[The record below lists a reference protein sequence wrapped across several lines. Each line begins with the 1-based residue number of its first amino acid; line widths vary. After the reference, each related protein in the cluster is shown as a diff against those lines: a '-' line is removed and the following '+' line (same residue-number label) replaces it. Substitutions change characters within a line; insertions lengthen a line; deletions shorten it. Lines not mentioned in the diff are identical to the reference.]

1 MVKTD
6 VLVIGSG
13 ISGLS
18 YAIKISEKLPDTR
31 IIIVTKADEDESN
44 TKYAQGGLAV
54 VTDFSKDNFEKHIED
69 TMRAGD
75 GENKRNIVEMVVK
88 EGPDR
93 FHELID
99 WGTHFDKEKGGQY
112 KLGREGGHTEN
123 RIVHHKDITGFE
135 IERAL
140 LETARKSPN
149 IEILDHHY
157 VVDLITQHHVP
168 GKENHY
174 EDISCYGAYILDEK
188 TKSVKRITAKITLV
202 ATGGAGHVYKN
213 TTNPIIATGDG
224 IAFVHRARGK
234 VSNMQYYQFH
244 PTAMYSKHE
253 GMLFLISEA
262 VRGDGAKLRTKD
274 GKPFMHKYDEREE
287 LASRDIVARAI
298 DNEMKISGDD
308 YVGLDCTHMDQ
319 QKFCEHFPNI
329 YRKCLDEGIDPF
341 RQLIPVVPACHYLM
355 GGIEIDRDGQS
366 SIRNLFAV
374 GECTNSGLHGANRLA
389 SNSLLEGLVFGHN
402 AAMKTVALLQE
413 NAFNFDDLKAIP
425 EWNEEGMKVME
436 EKVMIKYFRRQLQEM
451 MSDLVG
457 IVRSNERLDIA
468 RRKQREIFEAVTE
481 LYKYSQISPEL
492 SELRNLVNVSY
503 LIIKHSLQMKENKGA
518 FYNKDLANKPLIRT
532 DLPKK

>member
-1 MVKTD
+1 MIKAD

-18 YAIKISEKLPDTR
+18 YAIKVSEQMPEAK
-31 IIIVTKADEDESN
+31 IIIVTKSDEDESN

-54 VTDFSKDNFEKHIED
+54 VTDFDKDNFQKHIED

-75 GENKRNIVEMVVK
+75 GENNRAVVEMVIK

-93 FHELID
+93 FRELVD
-99 WGTHFDKEKGGQY
+99 WGTHFDQEQDGDY

-140 LETARKSPN
+140 LETIKKSPN
-149 IEILDHHY
+149 IEMLDHHY
-157 VVDLITQHHVP
+157 VIDLLTQHHVP
-168 GKENHY
+168 GKQVNY
-174 EDISCYGAYILDEK
+174 NQTDCYGAYILDEK
-188 TKSVKRITAKITLV
+188 NKIIKKITSKITLV

-244 PTAMYSKHE
+244 PTAMYSKRE

-287 LASRDIVARAI
+287 LASRDIVARGI
-298 DNEMKISGDD
+298 DNELKISGDE
-308 YVGLDCTHMDQ
+308 YVGLDCTQMNQ
-319 QKFCEHFPNI
+319 EKFKEHFPNI
-329 YRKCLDEGIDPF
+329 YQKCMDEGIDPF
-341 RQLIPVVPACHYLM
+341 KQLIPVVPACHYLM
-355 GGIEIDRDGQS
+355 GGIDVDMDGQS
-366 SIRNLFAV
+366 SIKNLFAV

-402 AAMKTVALLQE
+402 AAMKTVELLKE
-413 NAFNFDDLKAIP
+413 NKFNFDDLKAIP
-425 EWNEEGMKVME
+425 EWNDEGMKMMDE
-436 EKVMIKYFRRQLQEM
+436 MVMISYLRKQLQEL

-457 IVRSNERLDIA
+457 IVRSNRRLELA
-468 RRKQREIFEAVTE
+468 KKKQREIYEAVTE
-481 LYKYSQISPEL
+481 LYNYNIMSPQL

-503 LIIKHSLQMKENKGA
+503 LIIKHSLKMNENKGA
-518 FYNKDLANKPLIRT
+518 FYNKNLATKPLTIN
-532 DLPKK
+532 DN

>member
-1 MVKTD
+1 MIKTD

-18 YAIKISEKLPDTR
+18 YAIKIAENLPDAKIT
-31 IIIVTKADEDESN
+31 IVTKADEDESN

-75 GENKRNIVEMVVK
+75 GENKRDVVEMVVK
-88 EGPDR
+88 EGPHR
-93 FHELID
+93 FQELVD
-99 WGTHFDKEKGGQY
+99 WGTHFDQEAGGDY

-140 LETARKSPN
+140 LAKANASEN

-157 VVDLITQHHVP
+157 GIDLITQHHVP
-168 GKENHY
+168 GKEFNHD
-174 EDISCYGAYILDEK
+174 DIHCYGAYILDHK
-188 TKSVKRITAKITLV
+188 DKKIKKITSKITLV

-213 TTNPIIATGDG
+213 TTNPLIATGDG

-244 PTAMYSKHE
+244 PTALYSKID

-298 DNEMKISGDD
+298 DNELKISGDD
-308 YVGLDCTHMDQ
+308 YVGLDCRAMDQ
-319 QKFCEHFPNI
+319 EKFKEHFPNI
-329 YRKCLDEGIDPF
+329 YQKCMSEGIDPF
-341 RQLIPVVPACHYLM
+341 KQLIPVVPACHYLM
-355 GGIEIDRDGQS
+355 GGIEVDMDGQS
-366 SIRNLFAV
+366 SIKNLFAV

-402 AAMKTVALLQE
+402 AAMKTVELLKKNE
-413 NAFNFDDLKAIP
+413 FNFDDLKAVP
-425 EWNEEGMKVME
+425 EWNEEGMAMMDELVIVSYLRK
-436 EKVMIKYFRRQLQEM
+436 QLQEM

-457 IVRSNERLDIA
+457 IVRSNSRLAIA
-468 RRKQREIFEAVTE
+468 KKKQQEIFEAVTE
-481 LYKYSQISPEL
+481 LYNYSIMSPQL

-503 LIIKHSLQMKENKGA
+503 LIIKQSLQMKENKGA
-518 FYNKDLANKPLIRT
+518 FYNKDLK
-532 DLPKK
+532 

>member
-1 MVKTD
+1 MPETD
-6 VLVIGSG
+6 ILVIGSG

-18 YAIKISEKLPDTR
+18 YAIKVAEQLPETK
-31 IIIVTKADEDESN
+31 ITIVTKAAEDESN

-54 VTDFSKDNFEKHIED
+54 VTDSDKDNFEKHIED

-75 GENKRNIVEMVVK
+75 GENKREIVEMVIK
-88 EGPDR
+88 EGPAR
-93 FHELID
+93 FQELVD
-99 WGTHFDKEKGGQY
+99 WGTQFDKEHDGDY

-140 LETARKSPN
+140 LETANNSPN
-149 IEILDHHY
+149 ITILSHHY
-157 VVDLITQHHVP
+157 VVDLITQHQIP
-168 GKENHY
+168 NRELDLN
-174 EDISCYGAYILDEK
+174 DITCYGAYVLNQKDKNIEK
-188 TKSVKRITAKITLV
+188 ITAKITLV

-244 PTAMYSKHE
+244 PTALYSKID

-262 VRGDGAKLRTKD
+262 VRGDGAKLRTKN
-274 GKPFMHKYDEREE
+274 GEKFMHKYDEREE

-298 DNEMKISGDD
+298 DNEMKISGDE
-308 YVGLDCTHMDQ
+308 YVGLDCRAMDQ
-319 QKFCEHFPNI
+319 EKFKEHFPNI
-329 YRKCLDEGIDPF
+329 YQKCLNEGIDPF
-341 RQLIPVVPACHYLM
+341 KQLIPVVPACHYLM
-355 GGIEIDRDGQS
+355 GGIEVDKDGQS
-366 SIRNLFAV
+366 SIKNLFAV

-402 AAMKTVALLQE
+402 AAMKSVEYLKQDDFNYQDLQ
-413 NAFNFDDLKAIP
+413 DVPK
-425 EWNEEGMKVME
+425 WNEEGMMIMDEMVM
-436 EKVMIKYFRRQLQEM
+436 VSYLRRQLQEL

-457 IVRSNERLDIA
+457 IVRSNRRLELA
-468 RRKQREIFEAVTE
+468 KKKQREIYEAVTE
-481 LYKYSQISPEL
+481 LYNYSILSPQL

-503 LIIKHSLQMKENKGA
+503 LIIKHSIEMKENKGS
-518 FYNKDLANKPLIRT
+518 FYNKDLS
-532 DLPKK
+532 

>member
-1 MVKTD
+1 MINTD

-18 YAIKISEKLPDTR
+18 YAIKISEHLPDSKIT
-31 IIIVTKADEDESN
+31 IVTKSDESESN

-54 VTDFSKDNFEKHIED
+54 VTDFTNDNFEKHIQD
-69 TMRAGD
+69 TLRAGD
-75 GENKRNIVEMVVK
+75 GENKYDIVEMVVK
-88 EGPDR
+88 EGPER
-93 FHELID
+93 FHELIN
-99 WGTHFDKEKGGQY
+99 WGTHFDMGQNGDF

-140 LETARKSPN
+140 LETVKRSKN

-157 VVDLITQHHVP
+157 VIDLITQHHIP
-168 GKENHY
+168 GKEDRY
-174 EDISCYGAYILDEK
+174 DDINCYGAYILDERNK
-188 TKSVKRITAKITLV
+188 KIKRITAKITLV

-213 TTNPIIATGDG
+213 TTNPTIATGDG

-244 PTAMYSKHE
+244 PTALYSKHD

-298 DNEMKISGDD
+298 DNELKISGDE
-308 YVGLDCTHMDQ
+308 YVGLDCREMDQ
-319 QKFCEHFPNI
+319 QKFKEHFPNI
-329 YRKCLDEGIDPF
+329 YKKCMAEGIDPF
-341 RQLIPVVPACHYLM
+341 KQLIPVVPACHYLM
-355 GGIEIDRDGQS
+355 GGIDVDRDGQS
-366 SIRNLFAV
+366 SINNLFAV
-374 GECTNSGLHGANRLA
+374 GECTNTGLHGANRLA
-389 SNSLLEGLVFGHN
+389 SNSLLEGLVFGHK
-402 AAMKTVALLQE
+402 AAMKAIELLKK
-413 NAFNFDDLKAIP
+413 NDFHFDDLNAVP
-425 EWNEEGMKVME
+425 EWNEEGMKMMDEMVLVSYLR
-436 EKVMIKYFRRQLQEM
+436 KQLQEL

-457 IVRSNERLDIA
+457 IVRSNERLLLA
-468 RRKQREIFEAVTE
+468 KKKQQEIYEAVTE
-481 LYKYSQISPEL
+481 LYNYSILSPQL

-518 FYNKDLANKPLIRT
+518 FYNKDLATKPLIIKE
-532 DLPKK
+532 D